1 MLIAPLFFTTPLN
14 HTTTPNN
21 PYQQFLPVLQQIWPF
36 FFISLVVHKTNPT
49 IPTNTLFIYTS
60 AAIFHLPIFAYSYSY
75 NLYQKSLPSPF
86 NQFRFHQ
93 VPREQVSSVCT
104 NTEVWTGI
112 AVLQRTKQ
120 PKMPYMEALA
130 DFFSDFCQ
138 PEIKDWVLIFKLIM
152 FLK

>member
-1 MLIAPLFFTTPLN
+1 MLIAHLFFTTPLN

-21 PYQQFLPVLQQIWPF
+21 PYHQFLPVLQQIWPF
-36 FFISLVVHKTNPT
+36 FFISLVVHKTIPT

-120 PKMPYMEALA
+120 PKLPYMEALA